1 MLSASRECW
10 RQPTVQGKAR
20 RVKRE
25 ARLPFENEKLRKRS
39 FVVCRRFTP
48 GHAND
53 TAMYYYCNRNKM
65 SASAAGPGVE
75 SCGAGCPH
83 SASRCCGGGGCGE
96 PVSVD
101 GSSAA
106 AATATSAAPV
116 RSSDRESSVAEAQA
130 FREWDDAT
138 SVVTDPAQI
147 MNEDGFFT
155 NGAADITREG
165 DECAESGEYGGG
177 RGRFRRQSAGAGE
190 DNNSINIDHE
200 GAGLR
205 CFMSATIRRDERR
218 PSVRLPPV
226 RTARARRGHTAH
238 AETERAMMTA
248 AARCGHGNSDPAVI
262 KRRGCSFT
270 RVSKRVCFSGTYCG
284 SSVAAARVGSN
295 GEAHVKGSASTA
307 ETFKRT
313 SLRRIQCENTTG
325 AQKMNFAACPPDENA
340 RLPTSRTAKG
350 RVRLYRVRS
359 FLASSANHNNG
370 VSGNGAPHNSRPP
383 QPSPQAPEYDLR
395 DCVKKPMCALSI
407 TSSQADSGPPNGT
420 EPEPPKS
427 DGTGVGI
434 DAEGTEG
441 PSTEQ
446 IEAVRGEAERRQ
458 AELEGRTEHLWR
470 RLQAVQV
477 KQVERHVTQQ
487 LSGLYRSTG
496 LSCPRRP
503 SAVSRNS
510 TELSRLARSCSEVL
524 RTAESA
530 LDSDHT
536 ASSSG
541 GDSDSE
547 EDEGLESGC
556 RRFRPLSIKSIVT
569 GKEWQWAERR
579 AWLGSRWVWL
589 QTQVSELEYRIRAL
603 TELYTHL
610 RQGKV
615 RSTNSVPDTPLRASN
630 SSPTSHNNCKKW
642 QSEDPTSPQTVP
654 CPPSSAA
661 RVRPLLR
668 QRRHRLIRLED
679 CAALGSKAVSL
690 QCWCEPQTVCVLCG
704 GAPPRS
710 PSDKEKGLWMRQTLL
725 DMSVHPVLSMPS
737 DSPLALHCGIR
748 PLAGHH
754 SHNSL
759 QWTDMSSASS
769 WPGRRGQGRVG
780 RVRRRLVCPRPP
792 NALPPLFNTPGGS
805 GCRSQRGVIIPNYL
819 HPRAPDLPILPA
831 TPPATD
837 TPAQP
842 LRRRRAE
849 SSFDIDNLVM
859 PLGLAGLGARV
870 QKLQYKEIITPSW
883 RELDSLSGVSKYQE
897 GPHALSLNYNNILH
911 QPNGEGLD
919 NEEEEEEVEDLS
931 ESLFL
936 SRHAVC
942 ESRERSRW
950 GSWAR
955 RRRRGRSSSSYHGD
969 GKSSRGYEQTPGSP
983 DSRQSHF
990 AHFAEG
996 DVSPRSP
1003 FCTGAEDPF
1012 SQAEE
1017 EQQAVLP
1024 WERRSFPLQ
1033 ESELQWLQEEEEA
1046 EPDEDPCTASG
1057 RSQSTDS
1064 GISVGSLELSPRT
1077 PQPPQQHSGTEQ
1089 TTFHT
1094 LSCKPAT
1101 PTSTAQDSP
1110 TLPLSLYSSSPL
1122 S

>member
-1 MLSASRECW
+1 
-10 RQPTVQGKAR
+10 
-20 RVKRE
+20 
-25 ARLPFENEKLRKRS
+25 
-39 FVVCRRFTP
+39 
-48 GHAND
+48 
-53 TAMYYYCNRNKM
+53 MYYYCNRNKM

-96 PVSVD
+96 PVSGD

-138 SVVTDPAQI
+138 SGDADPAQK
-147 MNEDGFFT
+147 MNEEGFFT

-165 DECAESGEYGGG
+165 DECADSGEYGGG
-177 RGRFRRQSAGAGE
+177 RGRFCRQSTGAGE
-190 DNNSINIDHE
+190 DNTINIDHE

-205 CFMSATIRRDERR
+205 CFMSAKTRRDERR
-218 PSVRLPPV
+218 ASARLPPV
-226 RTARARRGHTAH
+226 RIARARRGHTAH
-238 AETERAMMTA
+238 AETERAMLTV
-248 AARCGHGNSDPAVI
+248 AARCGHGNYDPAVI

-270 RVSKRVCFSGTYCG
+270 RASKRVCFSGKYCG
-284 SSVAAARVGSN
+284 SSDAAARVGSN
-295 GEAHVKGSASTA
+295 GEAHVKSSANTA
-307 ETFKRT
+307 ETFRRT
-313 SLRRIQCENTTG
+313 SLGRTHCENTTV
-325 AQKMNFAACPPDENA
+325 AQKINFAACPPDESA
-340 RLPTSRTAKG
+340 QLPTCRTAKG

-359 FLASSANHNNG
+359 FLSSSANYNNG
-370 VSGNGAPHNSRPP
+370 VSGNGAPHNSL
-383 QPSPQAPEYDLR
+383 QLQSSLQAEPELR
-395 DCVKKPMCALSI
+395 DCVKKPLCALSI
-407 TSSQADSGPPNGT
+407 PFQSECGPPNG
-420 EPEPPKS
+420 PEPQKC
-427 DGTGVGI
+427 DHTGMGI
-434 DAEGTEG
+434 DAHGTEG

-446 IEAVRGEAERRQ
+446 IEAVRGVAERRQ
-458 AELEGRTEHLWR
+458 AELEGRTDHLWR

-487 LSGLYRSTG
+487 LHGLHRSLG
-496 LSCPRRP
+496 LSCTRRP
-503 SAVSRNS
+503 TAVSRNS
-510 TELSRLARSCSEVL
+510 AELSRLARSCSEIL
-524 RTAESA
+524 RTAEST

-547 EDEGLESGC
+547 EDEGLERGG
-556 RRFRPLSIKSIVT
+556 RPFRTLPIKSIVHAALAVDSWLPYWEATKPFHAWLLGIKWVRRSFILNSFRTSEPVPLSVT
-569 GKEWQWAERR
+569 GKEWQWAESR

-615 RSTNSVPDTPLRASN
+615 RSTHSAPDTPLRASN
-630 SSPTSHNNCKKW
+630 PSSTSHNYKLSSAGDPNRKW
-642 QSEDPTSPQTVP
+642 QTEDTTTPQTVP
-654 CPPSSAA
+654 SPPPSAA

-668 QRRHRLIRLED
+668 QRRHKLVRLED
-679 CAALGSKAVSL
+679 RTALGSKAVSL
-690 QCWCEPQTVCVLCG
+690 QCWCEPPAVCVLCG
-704 GAPPRS
+704 GATPRS
-710 PSDKEKGLWMRQTLL
+710 PSEIKHLRMRQTWL

-759 QWTDMSSASS
+759 QWTDMSSMSS

-780 RVRRRLVCPRPP
+780 RMRRRLVCPRPP

-805 GCRSQRGVIIPNYL
+805 GCRSQRGVIIPNCL
-819 HPRAPDLPILPA
+819 HPRALDLPILPA
-831 TPPATD
+831 TPPTTD
-837 TPAQP
+837 TPTQP

-870 QKLQYKEIITPSW
+870 QRLQYKEIITPSW
-883 RELDSLSGVSKYQE
+883 RELDSLSGLSKNQE
-897 GPHALSLNYNNILH
+897 GAHALLFNYNNTQY

-919 NEEEEEEVEDLS
+919 NEEEEVEDLS
-931 ESLFL
+931 DTVFL

-969 GKSSRGYEQTPGSP
+969 WKSSRGLEQTPGSP

-990 AHFAEG
+990 AEG
-996 DVSPRSP
+996 DVSPCSP

-1012 SQAEE
+1012 SQAED
-1017 EQQAVLP
+1017 EQQAALP

-1077 PQPPQQHSGTEQ
+1077 PQQHSGTERA
-1089 TTFHT
+1089 TPHT

-1101 PTSTAQDSP
+1101 QTTVSTAQDSP
-1110 TLPLSLYSSSPL
+1110 TLPLSLYTSSPL

>member
-1 MLSASRECW
+1 
-10 RQPTVQGKAR
+10 
-20 RVKRE
+20 
-25 ARLPFENEKLRKRS
+25 
-39 FVVCRRFTP
+39 
-48 GHAND
+48 
-53 TAMYYYCNRNKM
+53 MYYYCNRNKM
-65 SASAAGPGVE
+65 STSAVGPGVE

-96 PVSVD
+96 TVSGD

-116 RSSDRESSVAEAQA
+116 QSSDRESSVAEAQA
-130 FREWDDAT
+130 FREWDCAT
-138 SVVTDPAQI
+138 SVDADLAQK
-147 MNEDGFFT
+147 MNEEGFFT
-155 NGAADITREG
+155 NGAAYITREG
-165 DECAESGEYGGG
+165 DECADSGEYDGG
-177 RGRFRRQSAGAGE
+177 RGRFCRQSAGASE
-190 DNNSINIDHE
+190 DNSINIDHN

-205 CFMSATIRRDERR
+205 CFMSATTRRDERR
-218 PSVRLPPV
+218 ASARLPPV
-226 RTARARRGHTAH
+226 RTARVRRGYAVHTG
-238 AETERAMMTA
+238 TERAMMTA
-248 AARCGHGNSDPAVI
+248 AARCGHGHSEPAVI
-262 KRRGCSFT
+262 KRRGCSFNRT
-270 RVSKRVCFSGTYCG
+270 SKRVCFSGTYCG
-284 SSVAAARVGSN
+284 SSDAAARVGFN
-295 GEAHVKGSASTA
+295 GEAPEKGSSSTA
-307 ETFKRT
+307 ETVRRT
-313 SLRRIQCENTTG
+313 SSRRIQCENTTG
-325 AQKMNFAACPPDENA
+325 AQKMTFASCVPEENTK
-340 RLPTSRTAKG
+340 LPTCRTAKG

-370 VSGNGAPHNSRPP
+370 VSGNGAPHDSLT
-383 QPSPQAPEYDLR
+383 QQLSLQAPEPEYDPR
-395 DCVKKPMCALSI
+395 DCIKKTLSAHFI
-407 TSSQADSGPPNGT
+407 RFSQSESGPPNGT
-420 EPEPPKS
+420 EPEPQTCES
-427 DGTGVGI
+427 AGVGI
-434 DAEGTEG
+434 DAERTEG
-441 PSTEQ
+441 PSTEH

-458 AELEGRTEHLWR
+458 AELEGRTDHLWR

-477 KQVERHVTQQ
+477 KQVERHVKQQ
-487 LSGLYRSTG
+487 LSGLYRRPG
-496 LSCPRRP
+496 LSCTRRP
-503 SAVSRNS
+503 SAVSRKS
-510 TELSRLARSCSEVL
+510 TELSRLARSCSEIL

-541 GDSDSE
+541 GGSDIE
-547 EDEGLESGC
+547 EDEGLERGGH
-556 RRFRPLSIKSIVT
+556 RFRPSIKSIVT
-569 GKEWQWAERR
+569 GKEWQWAESR

-615 RSTNSVPDTPLRASN
+615 RSAYSVPDTPLRASN
-630 SSPTSHNNCKKW
+630 PSPTSHNCKKW
-642 QSEDPTSPQTVP
+642 QTQDTITPQTVP
-654 CPPSSAA
+654 SPPSSAA

-668 QRRHRLIRLED
+668 QRRHRLIRLKD

-690 QCWCEPQTVCVLCG
+690 QCWCEAPAVCVLCG

-710 PSDKEKGLWMRQTLL
+710 PSEEEKGLWRQTWL

-737 DSPLALHCGIR
+737 DSPISLHCGNH

-759 QWTDMSSASS
+759 QWTDLSSASS
-769 WPGRRGQGRVG
+769 WLGRRGQGRVG

-792 NALPPLFNTPGGS
+792 NALPPLFNTSGGS
-805 GCRSQRGVIIPNYL
+805 GCRSQRSMIIPNYL
-819 HPRAPDLPILPA
+819 HSRTSDLPILPA
-831 TPPATD
+831 APPATD

-842 LRRRRAE
+842 LRRRRVE

-870 QKLQYKEIITPSW
+870 QRLQYKEIITPSW
-883 RELDSLSGVSKYQE
+883 RELDSLTGVSKNQVGLYAQ
-897 GPHALSLNYNNILH
+897 SLNYNNTQH
-911 QPNGEGLD
+911 QPNGVGLD
-919 NEEEEEEVEDLS
+919 GEEEEEEEVEDLS
-931 ESLFL
+931 DTVFL

-955 RRRRGRSSSSYHGD
+955 RRRRGRSSSSYQGD
-969 GKSSRGYEQTPGSP
+969 GKSSRGLDQTPGSP
-983 DSRQSHF
+983 DSR
-990 AHFAEG
+990 HFAEG
-996 DVSPRSP
+996 DVSPCSP

-1012 SQAEE
+1012 SQAED

-1024 WERRSFPLQ
+1024 WERRSFPLE

-1077 PQPPQQHSGTEQ
+1077 PQQHSGTDQ
-1089 TTFHT
+1089 TTSHT

-1101 PTSTAQDSP
+1101 QTTLSTAQDSP

>member
-1 MLSASRECW
+1 
-10 RQPTVQGKAR
+10 
-20 RVKRE
+20 
-25 ARLPFENEKLRKRS
+25 
-39 FVVCRRFTP
+39 
-48 GHAND
+48 
-53 TAMYYYCNRNKM
+53 
-65 SASAAGPGVE
+65 
-75 SCGAGCPH
+75 
-83 SASRCCGGGGCGE
+83 
-96 PVSVD
+96 
-101 GSSAA
+101 A

-138 SVVTDPAQI
+138 SGDADPAQK
-147 MNEDGFFT
+147 MNEEGFFT

-165 DECAESGEYGGG
+165 DECADSGEYGGG
-177 RGRFRRQSAGAGE
+177 RGRFCRQSTGAGE
-190 DNNSINIDHE
+190 DNTINIDHE

-205 CFMSATIRRDERR
+205 CFMSAKTRRDERR
-218 PSVRLPPV
+218 ASARLPPV
-226 RTARARRGHTAH
+226 RIARARRGHTAH
-238 AETERAMMTA
+238 AETERAMLTV
-248 AARCGHGNSDPAVI
+248 AARCGHGNYDPAVI

-270 RVSKRVCFSGTYCG
+270 RASKRVCFSGKYCG
-284 SSVAAARVGSN
+284 SSDAAARVGSN
-295 GEAHVKGSASTA
+295 GEAHVKSSANTA
-307 ETFKRT
+307 ETFRRT
-313 SLRRIQCENTTG
+313 SLGRTHCENTTV
-325 AQKMNFAACPPDENA
+325 AQKINFAACPPDESA
-340 RLPTSRTAKG
+340 QLPTCRTAKG

-359 FLASSANHNNG
+359 FLSSSANYNNG
-370 VSGNGAPHNSRPP
+370 VSGNGAPHNSL
-383 QPSPQAPEYDLR
+383 QLQSSLQAEPELR
-395 DCVKKPMCALSI
+395 DCVKKPLCALSI
-407 TSSQADSGPPNGT
+407 PFQSECGPPNG
-420 EPEPPKS
+420 PEPQKC
-427 DGTGVGI
+427 DHTGMGI
-434 DAEGTEG
+434 DAHGTEG

-446 IEAVRGEAERRQ
+446 IEAVRGVAERRQ
-458 AELEGRTEHLWR
+458 AELEGRTDHLWR

-487 LSGLYRSTG
+487 LHGLHRSLG
-496 LSCPRRP
+496 LSCTRRP
-503 SAVSRNS
+503 TAVSRNS
-510 TELSRLARSCSEVL
+510 AELSRLARSCSEIL
-524 RTAESA
+524 RTAEST

-547 EDEGLESGC
+547 EDEGLERGG
-556 RRFRPLSIKSIVT
+556 RPFRTLPIKSIVT
-569 GKEWQWAERR
+569 GKEWQWAESR

-615 RSTNSVPDTPLRASN
+615 RSTHSAPDTPLRASN
-630 SSPTSHNNCKKW
+630 PSSTSHNYKLSSAGDPNRKW
-642 QSEDPTSPQTVP
+642 QTEDTTTPQTVP
-654 CPPSSAA
+654 SPPPSAA

-668 QRRHRLIRLED
+668 QRRHKLVRLED
-679 CAALGSKAVSL
+679 RTALGSKAVSL
-690 QCWCEPQTVCVLCG
+690 QCWCEPPAVCVLCG
-704 GAPPRS
+704 GATPRS
-710 PSDKEKGLWMRQTLL
+710 PSEIKHLRMRQTWL

-759 QWTDMSSASS
+759 QWTDMSSMSS

-780 RVRRRLVCPRPP
+780 RMRRRLVCPRPP

-805 GCRSQRGVIIPNYL
+805 GCRSQRGVIIPNCL
-819 HPRAPDLPILPA
+819 HPRALDLPILPA
-831 TPPATD
+831 TPPTTD
-837 TPAQP
+837 TPTQP

-870 QKLQYKEIITPSW
+870 QRLQYKEIITPSW
-883 RELDSLSGVSKYQE
+883 RELDSLSGLSKNQE
-897 GPHALSLNYNNILH
+897 GAHALLFNYNNTQY

-919 NEEEEEEVEDLS
+919 NEEEEVEDLS
-931 ESLFL
+931 DTVFL

-955 RRRRGRSSSSYHGD
+955 RRRRGRDRFIFFLLPWGLEELQGIGAD
-969 GKSSRGYEQTPGSP
+969 TLALQIPGKSILQK
-983 DSRQSHF
+983 
-990 AHFAEG
+990 G
-996 DVSPRSP
+996 DVSPCSP

-1012 SQAEE
+1012 SQAED
-1017 EQQAVLP
+1017 EQQAALP

-1077 PQPPQQHSGTEQ
+1077 PQQHSGTERA
-1089 TTFHT
+1089 TPHT

-1101 PTSTAQDSP
+1101 QTTVSTAQDSP
-1110 TLPLSLYSSSPL
+1110 TLPLSLYTSSPL

>member
-1 MLSASRECW
+1 
-10 RQPTVQGKAR
+10 
-20 RVKRE
+20 
-25 ARLPFENEKLRKRS
+25 
-39 FVVCRRFTP
+39 
-48 GHAND
+48 
-53 TAMYYYCNRNKM
+53 MYYYCNRNKM

-96 PVSVD
+96 PVSGD

-138 SVVTDPAQI
+138 SGDADPAQK
-147 MNEDGFFT
+147 MNEEGFFT

-165 DECAESGEYGGG
+165 DESADSGEYGGG
-177 RGRFRRQSAGAGE
+177 RGRFCRQSTGAGE
-190 DNNSINIDHE
+190 DNTINIDHE

-205 CFMSATIRRDERR
+205 CFMSATTRRDERR
-218 PSVRLPPV
+218 ASARLPPV
-226 RTARARRGHTAH
+226 RTARARRGHTVH

-248 AARCGHGNSDPAVI
+248 AARCGQGNSEPAVI
-262 KRRGCSFT
+262 KRRGCSFS
-270 RVSKRVCFSGTYCG
+270 RASKRVCFSGTYCG
-284 SSVAAARVGSN
+284 SSDAAARVGSN
-295 GEAHVKGSASTA
+295 GEAHLKGSASTA
-307 ETFKRT
+307 GTFRRT
-313 SLRRIQCENTTG
+313 SLRRFHCENTTG
-325 AQKMNFAACPPDENA
+325 AQKMNFAACPPDESA
-340 RLPTSRTAKG
+340 QLPTCRTAKG

-359 FLASSANHNNG
+359 FLSSSANHNNG
-370 VSGNGAPHNSRPP
+370 VSGNGVPHNSLPP
-383 QPSPQAPEYDLR
+383 QPSLQAEPGLR
-395 DCVKKPMCALSI
+395 ECIKKPLCALSI
-407 TSSQADSGPPNGT
+407 TSSQSESGPPNRI
-420 EPEPPKS
+420 EPEPQKC

-434 DAEGTEG
+434 DAQGTEG

-458 AELEGRTEHLWR
+458 AELEGRTDHLWR

-487 LSGLYRSTG
+487 LHGLYRSLG
-496 LSCPRRP
+496 LSCTRRP
-503 SAVSRNS
+503 SAASRKS
-510 TELSRLARSCSEVL
+510 AELSRLARSCSEIL

-547 EDEGLESGC
+547 EDEELERGG
-556 RRFRPLSIKSIVT
+556 RRFRPLPIKSIVT
-569 GKEWQWAERR
+569 SKEWQWAQSR

-615 RSTNSVPDTPLRASN
+615 RSTYSVPDTPLRASN
-630 SSPTSHNNCKKW
+630 PSPASHNCKLSFAGDPNRKW
-642 QSEDPTSPQTVP
+642 QTEDTTTLQTVP
-654 CPPSSAA
+654 SPPSSAA

-679 CAALGSKAVSL
+679 CPVLGSKAVSL
-690 QCWCEPQTVCVLCG
+690 QCWCEPPAVCVLCG

-710 PSDKEKGLWMRQTLL
+710 PSDKEKGLWMRQTWL

-737 DSPLALHCGIR
+737 DSPLALHCGMR

-759 QWTDMSSASS
+759 QCTDMSSASS

-805 GCRSQRGVIIPNYL
+805 GCRSQRGVIIPSYL
-819 HPRAPDLPILPA
+819 HPRAPDLPILPV
-831 TPPATD
+831 TPPTTD
-837 TPAQP
+837 TPTQP

-870 QKLQYKEIITPSW
+870 QRLQYKEIITPSW
-883 RELDSLSGVSKYQE
+883 RELDSFSGVSKNQE
-897 GPHALSLNYNNILH
+897 GAHILSFSYNNTQH
-911 QPNGEGLD
+911 QPNGEGLE
-919 NEEEEEEVEDLS
+919 NEEEEVEDLS
-931 ESLFL
+931 DAVFL

-955 RRRRGRSSSSYHGD
+955 RRRRGRSSSSFHGD
-969 GKSSRGYEQTPGSP
+969 GKSSRGLEQTPGSP

-990 AHFAEG
+990 AEG
-996 DVSPRSP
+996 DVSPHSP

-1012 SQAEE
+1012 SQAED

-1024 WERRSFPLQ
+1024 WECRSFPLQ

-1077 PQPPQQHSGTEQ
+1077 PQPPQLHSGTERA
-1089 TTFHT
+1089 TPHT

-1101 PTSTAQDSP
+1101 PTTVSTAQDSP
-1110 TLPLSLYSSSPL
+1110 TLPLSLYSASPL

>member
-1 MLSASRECW
+1 
-10 RQPTVQGKAR
+10 
-20 RVKRE
+20 
-25 ARLPFENEKLRKRS
+25 
-39 FVVCRRFTP
+39 
-48 GHAND
+48 
-53 TAMYYYCNRNKM
+53 M
-65 SASAAGPGVE
+65 STSAAGPGVE

-96 PVSVD
+96 TVSGD

-116 RSSDRESSVAEAQA
+116 PSSDRETSVAEAQA
-130 FREWDDAT
+130 FREWDCAT
-138 SVVTDPAQI
+138 SVDADLAQK
-147 MNEDGFFT
+147 MNEEGFFT
-155 NGAADITREG
+155 NGAAYITRDG
-165 DECAESGEYGGG
+165 DECADSGEYDGV
-177 RGRFRRQSAGAGE
+177 RGRFCRQSAGANE
-190 DNNSINIDHE
+190 DNSINIDHN

-205 CFMSATIRRDERR
+205 CFMSATTRRDERR
-218 PSVRLPPV
+218 ASARLPPV
-226 RTARARRGHTAH
+226 RTARARRGYTAH
-238 AETERAMMTA
+238 TGTERAMMTV
-248 AARCGHGNSDPAVI
+248 AARCGHWNSEPAVI
-262 KRRGCSFT
+262 KRRGCSFNRT
-270 RVSKRVCFSGTYCG
+270 SKRVCFSGTYCG
-284 SSVAAARVGSN
+284 SPDAKARVGSN
-295 GEAHVKGSASTA
+295 GEAPVKGSPSTA
-307 ETFKRT
+307 ETVSRT

-325 AQKMNFAACPPDENA
+325 AQKMTFASCVPEENTELPAC
-340 RLPTSRTAKG
+340 RTAKG

-370 VSGNGAPHNSRPP
+370 VSGRCAPHNSLPP
-383 QPSPQAPEYDLR
+383 QLSLQAPEPVFDLR
-395 DCVKKPMCALSI
+395 DCV
-407 TSSQADSGPPNGT
+407 
-420 EPEPPKS
+420 EPEPQTCGS
-427 DGTGVGI
+427 AGVGI
-434 DAEGTEG
+434 DSLRTEG

-458 AELEGRTEHLWR
+458 AELEGRTDHLWR

-477 KQVERHVTQQ
+477 KQVERHVSQQ
-487 LSGLYRSTG
+487 LRGLYRRPG
-496 LSCPRRP
+496 FSCIRKP
-503 SAVSRNS
+503 SAVSRKS
-510 TELSRLARSCSEVL
+510 AELSRLARSCSEIL

-541 GDSDSE
+541 GDNDSE
-547 EDEGLESGC
+547 EDEGLERGGH
-556 RRFRPLSIKSIVT
+556 RFRPSIKSIVT
-569 GKEWQWAERR
+569 GKEWQWAESR

-615 RSTNSVPDTPLRASN
+615 RSAYSVPDTPLRASKPP
-630 SSPTSHNNCKKW
+630 PTSHNCKLSFVGDPNRKW
-642 QSEDPTSPQTVP
+642 QTQDTITPQTVP
-654 CPPSSAA
+654 SPPSSAA

-679 CAALGSKAVSL
+679 CGALESKAVSL
-690 QCWCEPQTVCVLCG
+690 QCWCEAPAVCVLCG

-710 PSDKEKGLWMRQTLL
+710 PSEEEKGLWRQTWL
-725 DMSVHPVLSMPS
+725 DMSIHPVLSMPS

-754 SHNSL
+754 SYNSL
-759 QWTDMSSASS
+759 QWTDLSSASS
-769 WPGRRGQGRVG
+769 WLGRRGQGRVG

-792 NALPPLFNTPGGS
+792 NALPPLFNTSGGS
-805 GCRSQRGVIIPNYL
+805 GCRSQRSMIISNYL
-819 HPRAPDLPILPA
+819 HPRTPDLPILPA
-831 TPPATD
+831 APPATD
-837 TPAQP
+837 TPTQP
-842 LRRRRAE
+842 LRRRRVE

-870 QKLQYKEIITPSW
+870 QRLQYKEIITPSW
-883 RELDSLSGVSKYQE
+883 RELDSLSGVSKNQV
-897 GPHALSLNYNNILH
+897 GLQAQLLNYNNTQH

-919 NEEEEEEVEDLS
+919 SEEEVEDLS
-931 ESLFL
+931 DTVFL

-942 ESRERSRW
+942 ERRERSRW

-955 RRRRGRSSSSYHGD
+955 RRRRGRSSSSYQGD
-969 GKSSRGYEQTPGSP
+969 GKSSRGSDQTPGSP
-983 DSRQSHF
+983 DSRQS
-990 AHFAEG
+990 HFAEG

-1012 SQAEE
+1012 SQAED

-1024 WERRSFPLQ
+1024 WERRSFPLE
-1033 ESELQWLQEEEEA
+1033 ESELQWLQEEEET

-1077 PQPPQQHSGTEQ
+1077 PQPPLQHSGTEQ
-1089 TTFHT
+1089 ATPHT

-1101 PTSTAQDSP
+1101 QTTLSTAQDSP